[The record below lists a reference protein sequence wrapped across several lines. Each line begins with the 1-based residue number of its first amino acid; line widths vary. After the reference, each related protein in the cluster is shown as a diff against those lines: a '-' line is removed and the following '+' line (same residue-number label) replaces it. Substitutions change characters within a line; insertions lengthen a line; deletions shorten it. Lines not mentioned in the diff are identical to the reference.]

1 MSPEDLR
8 PQSRFAP
15 RAPRAKNGGMRA
27 MALDLGSKTIGLAGG
42 DLASRIASPWEV
54 LDRQGNRAD
63 FLCLCER
70 VRKEAAKVVVVG
82 LPLEL
87 DGSLGHR
94 ARLVKR
100 FVEGFV
106 QALQAANLDARVV
119 TWDERFSTAAAQRSM
134 LEGDLSRKRRK
145 TRVDAVAAQMI
156 LSGWMQA
163 NAQRFLSTD
172 EGEPHE

>member
-1 MSPEDLR
+1 
-8 PQSRFAP
+8 
-15 RAPRAKNGGMRA
+15 

-54 LDRQGNRAD
+54 WERQGNRAD
-63 FLCLCER
+63 FLRICER
-70 VRKEAAKVVVVG
+70 VRRESAQVVVVG

-100 FVEGFV
+100 FVEGLE
-106 QALQAANLDARVV
+106 QALRATGLPAQVL

-156 LSGWMQA
+156 LSGWMNA
-163 NAQRFLSTD
+163 NAEGFLSTQR
-172 EGEPHE
+172 GGPHE